1 MDQIRSIIDGFIDFE
16 GQRLAETL
24 TTAIL
29 VLAGA
34 LAFIVGFVL
43 SDLKYTVYIGLSG
56 TAIAFLA
63 VVPPW
68 GIYKRN
74 PLTYLPV
81 SEVQV
86 QMVDG
91 DGDGGNQKEEGKKV
105 K

>member
-1 MDQIRSIIDGFIDFE
+1 MDQIQSIIDGFIDFE

-29 VLAGA
+29 VLAGV
-34 LAFIVGFVL
+34 LSFIVGYVL

-56 TAIAFLA
+56 TVIAFLV

-74 PLTYLPV
+74 PLTYLPA
-81 SEVQV
+81 SGVQV

-91 DGDGGNQKEEGKKV
+91 DADGGKEKEGKKV

>member
-1 MDQIRSIIDGFIDFE
+1 MDQIKSIIDGFIDFE

-29 VLAGA
+29 VLAGT
-34 LAFIVGFVL
+34 LAFIVGYVL

-56 TAIAFLA
+56 TVIAFLA

-74 PLTYLPV
+74 PLTYLPAGG
-81 SEVQV
+81 VQV

-91 DGDGGNQKEEGKKV
+91 DGDGGKEKDEGKKV